1 MSYSILVIDDDK
13 PIHLLAKSML
23 GKEFTLKHAY
33 DAQEAIN
40 ILSEGPVNLILSDI
54 HMPGLSGLELL
65 ESIRL
70 DESKRNIPILIMT
83 NLPTIEKEKKAL
95 DLGAAD
101 FIKKER
107 FNTDRQG
114 VLDLI
119 RMKIVT
125 DIEVAGFED
134 DLIKKKDRLVM
145 KLMEQAISGSFQKTV
160 DTLCNELQS
169 IFEAD
174 FISIWMMRDG
184 VPVLVNL
191 LSEEKPSDSEINE
204 FVDSQTFSYLLN
216 EGVPFLSNH
225 VFNEEYGCLLD
236 FSKENGM
243 PAEIGIPLH
252 SITERTLLMNNMQI
266 PDDAALF
273 GMVIMKR
280 KVLFSTKEYD
290 LISRLVSQAGSI
302 LWRLYKREHA

>member
-1 MSYSILVIDDDK
+1 MSYSILVIDDDE
-13 PIHLLAKSML
+13 PIHLMTRSML
-23 GKEFTLKHAY
+23 GKEFTLKHAR

-40 ILSEGPVNLILSDI
+40 ILSDGNVNLILSDI

-107 FNTDRQG
+107 FNTDREG

-125 DIEVAGFED
+125 DIDVSGFED

-145 KLMEQAISGSFQKTV
+145 KLMEQAISGSFEDTV
-160 DTLCNELQS
+160 ETLCSELQA
-169 IFEAD
+169 ILETD
-174 FISIWMMRDG
+174 FISFWMMRDG
-184 VPVLVNL
+184 SPSLVTMKADN
-191 LSEEKPSDSEINE
+191 KPSGGEISEFDN
-204 FVDSQTFSYLLN
+204 SQTFNYLVN
-216 EGVPFLSNH
+216 EGEPFLSNH
-225 VFNEEYGCLLD
+225 VFNEEYGCFLE
-236 FSKENGM
+236 FAKEQGM
-243 PAEIGIPLH
+243 PAEVGVPLH
-252 SITERTLLMNNMQI
+252 SVNERTLLMNNMQI
-266 PDDAALF
+266 PDDAELF
-273 GMVIMKR
+273 GMLIMKR
-280 KVLFSTKEYD
+280 KVLFSSREYD

-302 LWRLYKREHA
+302 LWRLFKRENA